1 MSHEEKNKV
10 IIIAGPTASGKS
22 ALAEMLAKSIG
33 GVIIN
38 ADSMQIYKDL
48 AIITAR
54 PEPDSLHLLYGY
66 VDGRVR
72 YSTGKWLQDAISAMQ
87 MVHNHGKIPI
97 FAGGTGLYF
106 KALLEGLAEIPEIPA
121 EISVEAENLLE
132 LIGVEN
138 FYQRLLQMDA
148 KAIQIHD
155 LKNKVRLLR
164 TYMVFKA
171 TGVSMVDWQQQP
183 VSGVLEKYNV
193 VKYLIEPERQWLYNN
208 CNLRFEQ
215 MVKQGAIKEVK
226 ALLAKGYD
234 ARMPIMN
241 AIGVKEF
248 AALPEK
254 DAIKASQQATRNYAK
269 RQLTWFRHQF
279 SADKVFNP
287 AEISLQ
293 DMVEIILNQSDNFL
307 SGK

>member
-1 MSHEEKNKV
+1 
-10 IIIAGPTASGKS
+10 
-22 ALAEMLAKSIG
+22 
-33 GVIIN
+33 
-38 ADSMQIYKDL
+38 
-48 AIITAR
+48 
-54 PEPDSLHLLYGY
+54 
-66 VDGRVR
+66 
-72 YSTGKWLQDAISAMQ
+72 
-87 MVHNHGKIPI
+87 
-97 FAGGTGLYF
+97 
-106 KALLEGLAEIPEIPA
+106 
-121 EISVEAENLLE
+121 
-132 LIGVEN
+132 
-138 FYQRLLQMDA
+138 
-148 KAIQIHD
+148 
-155 LKNKVRLLR
+155 
-164 TYMVFKA
+164 
-171 TGVSMVDWQQQP
+171 
-183 VSGVLEKYNV
+183 
-193 VKYLIEPERQWLYNN
+193 
-208 CNLRFEQ
+208 

-254 DAIKASQQATRNYAK
+254 DAIKASKQATRNYAK